1 MGTAHLAP
9 NVSTHRLTHAII
21 ERDGPMEFHVD
32 GEPGM
37 AQDRIEV
44 RMLPSVLNVRTRAA
58 VSSA

>member
-1 MGTAHLAP
+1 
-9 NVSTHRLTHAII
+9 VSTHRVTHAII

-32 GEPGM
+32 GEPGV

-44 RMLPSVLNVRTRAA
+44 RMLPSVLKVRTRAA